1 MVRVKHAAIIARWS
15 ILGTVVALMI
25 AVSALLV
32 ISTTGGQ
39 ATKTGDP
46 SHLTPPASSRQSSRQ
61 P

>member
-1 MVRVKHAAIIARWS
+1 MVRVKHAAIIKRWS

-32 ISTTGGQ
+32 SMTGAP

-46 SHLTPPASSRQSSRQ
+46 SHPTPPASPRQSSRQ